1 MIVHLDIP
9 PEIDDVL
16 YHAWGKD
23 FERNVLEAVAV
34 ELYRQRKCGSA
45 TVMRML
51 GLEDRW
57 DTIEFLSKRNAYPN
71 YNEEDLEEDRRNLEK
86 VLGPP
91 PKRQE

>member
-1 MIVHLDIP
+1 MIVHLNLS

-23 FERNVLEAVAV
+23 FERNVLEAVAA
-34 ELYRQRKCGSA
+34 ELYRQRKCSSA
-45 TVMRML
+45 IVMRML

-71 YNEEDLEEDRRNLEK
+71 YNEEEAAQDWAMIQHMKAREAK
-86 VLGPP
+86 
-91 PKRQE
+91 